1 MEKTPGLNLEYE
13 QRQKCPKGM
22 KLPKSVKTQAALGG
36 FTNQADRNHY
46 MRSQGIALHEAN
58 QKSRSSQRDRGAS
71 RSNTGAPA
79 SE

>member
-1 MEKTPGLNLEYE
+1 MEKTPGLNLEFE
-13 QRQKCPKGM
+13 QRLKCPKGM

-58 QKSRSSQRDRGAS
+58 QKARSSQRDKGGA
-71 RSNTGAPA
+71 RSTNGAVA
-79 SE
+79 TE